1 MMMNPTFDFQFENIN
16 TATGDSVHMVE
27 CSDMD
32 DVCFTDDKRLEE
44 YVLADV
50 GKIWMG

>member
-1 MMMNPTFDFQFENIN
+1 MNPTFDFQFENIN